1 MNHLTADELIDAMEG
16 MLEAER
22 RAHLDACEQCRSEL
36 AKLSSVLREARA
48 VDMPEPSPIFWQ
60 HFSQRVRTAI
70 DAEALPSTGWAEW
83 LRPGAPSA
91 AAALGWGW
99 PVLVP
104 LGAAALL
111 VIAMML
117 RAPAPG
123 DPATSLVLVSG
134 GDVTSVTTV
143 DDIALADDRWVLVA
157 DMVGEMDWE
166 TAGAAG
172 LVVEPGDAER
182 AVFELSPDE
191 QRELTRL
198 LRAELQRAK
207 S

>member
-1 MNHLTADELIDAMEG
+1 MTHLTADELIDAMEG
-16 MLEAER
+16 MLDAAR
-22 RAHLDACEQCRSEL
+22 QAHLDTCEQCRGEL
-36 AKLSSVLREARA
+36 AELSSVLREARA

-70 DAEALPSTGWAEW
+70 EAEALPSSSWAGW
-83 LRPGAPSA
+83 LR
-91 AAALGWGW
+91 W

-117 RAPAPG
+117 RAPTQGEPV
-123 DPATSLVLVSG
+123 TSLVLEYG
-134 GDVTSVTTV
+134 GDASSATA

-157 DMVGEMDWE
+157 DIVGEMDWD
-166 TAGAAG
+166 TASAAG
-172 LVVEPGDAER
+172 LVVEPGAAER
-182 AVFELSPDE
+182 AVLELSADE

>member
-22 RAHLDACEQCRSEL
+22 QSHLDTCEQCRREL
-36 AKLSSVLREARA
+36 ADLSSVLREARA
-48 VDMPEPSPIFWQ
+48 VDMPEPSPMFWQ

-70 DAEALPSTGWAEW
+70 DAEPAPSTGRA
-83 LRPGAPSA
+83 
-91 AAALGWGW
+91 GWWRW

-104 LGAAALL
+104 VGAVALL
-111 VIAMML
+111 LMAFLL
-117 RAPAPG
+117 RVPAQ
-123 DPATSLVLVSG
+123 DPARATVAES
-134 GDVTSVTTV
+134 DVAGSSATA

-157 DMVGEMDWE
+157 DIVGEMDWD
-166 TAGAAG
+166 TASAAG
-172 LVVEPGDAER
+172 LVVEPGDAEQ
-182 AVFELSPDE
+182 AVLALSADE

>member
-1 MNHLTADELIDAMEG
+1 MNHLTAGELIDAMEG
-16 MLEAER
+16 MLEAGR
-22 RAHLDACEQCRSEL
+22 RAHLDACEQCRTEL
-36 AKLSSVLREARA
+36 ANLSSVLREARA

-60 HFSQRVRTAI
+60 HFSRRVRTAI
-70 DAEALPSTGWAEW
+70 EAEPLPSSGWAGW
-83 LRPGAPSA
+83 LR
-91 AAALGWGW
+91 W

-111 VIAMML
+111 VMTMML
-117 RAPAPG
+117 RVPAPIE
-123 DPATSLVLVSG
+123 PVTSMSLVSVNGS
-134 GDVTSVTTV
+134 DVTSATTA

-157 DMVGEMDWE
+157 DIVGAMDWE
-166 TAGAAG
+166 TASAAG

>member
-16 MLEAER
+16 MLEAR
-22 RAHLDACEQCRSEL
+22 RQAHLDTCEECRKQL
-36 AKLSSVLREARA
+36 ADMSSVLREARA
-48 VDMPEPSPIFWQ
+48 VEMPEPSPIFWQ
-60 HFSQRVRTAI
+60 HFSQRVRTAV
-70 DAEALPSTGWAEW
+70 DAEALPSGGWTKW
-83 LRPGAPSA
+83 L
-91 AAALGWGW
+91 GW

-104 LGAAALL
+104 LGAVALL
-111 VIAMML
+111 LLALPVPVPEQADPTASPIAVHE
-117 RAPAPG
+117 PAAG
-123 DPATSLVLVSG
+123 SAT
-134 GDVTSVTTV
+134 

-157 DMVGEMDWE
+157 DIVGEMDWE

-182 AVFELSPDE
+182 AMFELSADE

-198 LRAELQRAK
+198 LRVELQRAK

>member
-1 MNHLTADELIDAMEG
+1 MTHLTADELIDAMEG
-16 MLEAER
+16 LLEAGR
-22 RAHLDACEQCRSEL
+22 QAHLDACEQCRHQL
-36 AKLSSVLREARA
+36 ADLSSVLREARA

-70 DAEALPSTGWAEW
+70 DAEALPAAGWTAW

-111 VIAMML
+111 LMALLL
-117 RAPAPG
+117 RAPSPI
-123 DPATSLVLVSG
+123 DPAASPVAVNDNAVG
-134 GDVTSVTTV
+134 ATT

-157 DMVGEMDWE
+157 DMVGEMDWD
-166 TAGAAG
+166 TASAAG
-172 LVVEPGDAER
+172 LVVEPGDAEQ

-198 LRAELQRAK
+198 LRAELHRAK